1 MLAWVVVLLFVQQMF
16 AYAEETEG
24 ADKKAVFRINKEKAE
39 LRLDGFDAEN
49 TETQYELLFFAQSET
64 GELWVCVNPDR
75 NKWLGYAELE
85 KYGAEVVHYLGEQ
98 GEKAVLILSRE
109 NTNYMLCS
117 YSDFFVETET
127 DKKEPAIELRK
138 GKTVSD
144 LIERFRTY
152 LEIDVLL
159 AFMSEKTVSVLRRQ
173 SFRD

>member
-1 MLAWVVVLLFVQQMF
+1 MCFYIGIEDLAANALIEIL
-16 AYAEETEG
+16 
-24 ADKKAVFRINKEKAE
+24 
-39 LRLDGFDAEN
+39 
-49 TETQYELLFFAQSET
+49 QSKNGDDSQNIVT
-64 GELWVCVNPDR
+64 
-75 NKWLGYAELE
+75 YAELE

-109 NTNYMLCS
+109 STNHMLCS

-144 LIERFRTY
+144 LIERFWTY

-159 AFMSEKTVSVLRRQ
+159 AFMSEKTVSVLIRQ